1 MTPESVQ
8 RYLVSRFK
16 ESLSDVK
23 AAMDALAASL
33 SPSDL
38 ATRAYELYE
47 QFRPAVPAGVK
58 GWGAVGEFDLDKL
71 RSLASAR

>member
-1 MTPESVQ
+1 MK
-8 RYLVSRFK
+8 FK
-16 ESLSDVK
+16 EALPRVK
-23 AAMDALAASL
+23 AAMESLAASH

-38 ATRAYELYE
+38 ATRACELYE

-71 RSLASAR
+71 RSLARGQ